1 MVMEISPMFGLSSL
15 AWVEILTIVA
25 RFGSFGVALVI
36 WLTYKGQKKIASANL
51 VYKYKGAR

>member
-1 MVMEISPMFGLSSL
+1 MEISPMFGLSSL